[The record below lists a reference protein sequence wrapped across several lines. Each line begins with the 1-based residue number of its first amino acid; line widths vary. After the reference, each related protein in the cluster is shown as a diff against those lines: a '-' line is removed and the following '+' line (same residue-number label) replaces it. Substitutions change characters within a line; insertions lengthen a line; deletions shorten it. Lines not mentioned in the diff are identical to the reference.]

1 MFFALLI
8 EQLPTKAV
16 RAGLQRINPDIPATK
31 VTQAIV
37 IWSMTAIAIASLVSG
52 LKRGVRHLSELSWLL
67 GQLVCFYYMFNED
80 TAYLLNLFVQSLGFY
95 AQWFV
100 QLGFWCNT
108 FVNSPQRAHLSL
120 LTQQCYAASALN
132 IGRLYV
138 PFNTLC
144 ENLVS

>member
-1 MFFALLI
+1 M
-8 EQLPTKAV
+8 

-37 IWSMTAIAIASLVSG
+37 IWTMTAIAIASLVSG

-120 LTQQCYAASALN
+120 LTQQC
-132 IGRLYV
+132 RLADV
-138 PFNTLC
+138 PKSLACMCPLDTLC
-144 ENLVS
+144 DILSLLQR